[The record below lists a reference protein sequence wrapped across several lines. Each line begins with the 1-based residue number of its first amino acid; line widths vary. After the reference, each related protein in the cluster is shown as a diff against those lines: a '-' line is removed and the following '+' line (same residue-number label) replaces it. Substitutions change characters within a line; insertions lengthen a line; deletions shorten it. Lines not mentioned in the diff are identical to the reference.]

1 MTNNTNKENEKIFD
15 VCIIGAG
22 PGGSSTAFYLAKQG
36 KNVVLLDKEKFPRRK
51 ICGDAISQ
59 RAQIHLERM
68 GVLQEILE
76 EGKGHYSAVGG
87 LVSPRRITYI
97 DNSAEELGSHLM
109 MSIKREIM
117 DEKMVRAA
125 VREGAKLIE
134 EYNVKEVKFSEDKK
148 FWEVKSFNDK
158 QAIIRT
164 KVLIAADGATSKIA
178 RSLGILDKPPEA
190 VCSSV
195 YIKAGTH
202 QYKDDGV
209 CLYTQDIVPGYLALF
224 KEADGDVVF
233 CCYIIPGGRYKAEDL
248 QHVHQLFLTGEPY
261 VAEALGP
268 KTKVE
273 PMKSGPLRLGGV
285 KKSYANNF
293 LIVGDAAGHIDPLT
307 GEGIQYAM
315 DAGEIA
321 AKTLEEAFEKN
332 DFSESMLKLYQ
343 KRWMKSFGKDFKWSS
358 RMVKVLA
365 RMPIFLDAFA
375 YLCNKK
381 GVKYLLRWATIMTG
395 SEPKLTFFKPN
406 LAFPLLLATIKLK
419 ISRYK
424 PNT

>member
-1 MTNNTNKENEKIFD
+1 MTQNTSKHNKDIFD
-15 VCIIGAG
+15 VCIVGAG

-36 KNVVLLDKEKFPRRK
+36 KNVILLDKEKFPRRK

-59 RAQIHLERM
+59 RAQIHLKRM
-68 GVLQEILE
+68 RVLQEVLE

-125 VREGAKLIE
+125 VREGAKLFE
-134 EYNVKEVKFSEDKK
+134 EFNVKEVKFLEKK
-148 FWEVKSFNDK
+148 QYWEIKSFDK
-158 QAIIRT
+158 EQEIIKS

-178 RSLGILDKPPEA
+178 RSLGIIEGPPEA

-209 CLYTQDIVPGYLALF
+209 ILYTQDIVPGYLALF

-233 CCYIIPGGRYKAEDL
+233 CCYIIPGGRYKSEDL

-268 KTKVE
+268 KAKVE

-285 KKSYANNF
+285 KKSYAHNC

-321 AKTLEEAFEKN
+321 ASVLEEAFELN
-332 DFSESMLKLYQ
+332 DFSDKILQVYH

-358 RMVKVLA
+358 RMVRVLA
-365 RMPIFLDAFA
+365 KMPIFLDAFA

-381 GVKYLLRWATIMTG
+381 GVKYLIKWATIMTG
-395 SEPKLTFFKPN
+395 SEPKLNFFRPN
-406 LAFPLLLATIKLK
+406 LAIPLLWATIKLSLTRK
-419 ISRYK
+419 K
-424 PNT
+424 

>member
-1 MTNNTNKENEKIFD
+1 MTNNTNKDNKEIFD
-15 VCIIGAG
+15 VCIVGAG

-36 KNVVLLDKEKFPRRK
+36 KNIVLLDKEKFPRRK

-68 GVLQEILE
+68 GVLQEILD

-97 DNSAEELGSHLM
+97 DNSAEELGSHLI

-134 EYNVKEVKFSEDKK
+134 EYNVKEVKFLKNKK
-148 FWEVKSFNDK
+148 FWEVKSFNK
-158 QAIIRT
+158 EQGIIKA
-164 KVLIAADGATSKIA
+164 KVLIAADGATSKIS
-178 RSLGILDKPPEA
+178 RSLGILDSPPEA

-195 YIKAGTH
+195 YIQAGTH

-233 CCYIIPGGRYKAEDL
+233 CCYIIPGGRYKSEDL

-268 KTKVE
+268 KAKIE

-285 KKSYANNF
+285 KKSYAKNF

-321 AKTLEEAFEKN
+321 AKTLEEAFEKE
-332 DFSESMLKLYQ
+332 DFSERILKVYQ

-358 RMVKVLA
+358 RMVRVLA
-365 RMPIFLDAFA
+365 KVPIFLDAFA

-381 GVKYLLRWATIMTG
+381 GVKYLLKWATIMTG
-395 SEPKLTFFKPN
+395 SEPKLNFFKPN
-406 LAFPLLLATIKLK
+406 LALPLLLAVVRLKLIKNQK
-419 ISRYK
+419 S
-424 PNT
+424 